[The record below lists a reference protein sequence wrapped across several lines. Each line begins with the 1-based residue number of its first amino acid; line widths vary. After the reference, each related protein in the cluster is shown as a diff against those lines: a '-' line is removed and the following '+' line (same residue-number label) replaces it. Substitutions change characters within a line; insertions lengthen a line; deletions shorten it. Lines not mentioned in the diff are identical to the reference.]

1 MKKTL
6 HIFLFSLLLIKIG
19 GLVAFLSIER
29 KLMREAMFLKIS
41 NNQHI
46 NNLTCIIEN
55 KNIDWEETN
64 REFWYNKKLYDVVK
78 IEIKNGQNHY
88 YCLADDT
95 ETDIVTT
102 IKNLIENNQKPL
114 GKALTGFVSWVLD
127 SVFLLN
133 KTVPTF
139 KPVWAIIEQLQ
150 NSFEQAYQFDYYS
163 KTIKPPMMS

>member
-1 MKKTL
+1 MKKML
-6 HIFLFSLLLIKIG
+6 SFVLLFLILLKIG
-19 GLVAFLSIER
+19 GLVAVLSVER
-29 KLMREAMFLKIS
+29 EIVREKMFKNIDK
-41 NNQHI
+41 NI
-46 NNLTCIIEN
+46 FATNLTCISANQKIE
-55 KNIDWEETN
+55 WEETDK
-64 REFWYNKKLYDVVK
+64 EFWYEDKLYDVVK
-78 IEIKNGQNHY
+78 MEIKNGQTYY
-88 YCLADDT
+88 YCIADVA

-139 KPVWAIIEQLQ
+139 QPVWAIIEQLQ